1 LPRPRSSLAT
11 AALTRSA
18 SVFAAL
24 GDETRLRLVSR
35 LCDSG
40 PMSIANLSTGFAIT
54 RQAVTKHLRVMEDA
68 GLVRSS
74 RRGRESVWQ
83 LQQARLADVR
93 RYLQLVSEEWDE
105 TIGRLKRYVER

>member
-1 LPRPRSSLAT
+1 
-11 AALTRSA
+11 
-18 SVFAAL
+18 
-24 GDETRLRLVSR
+24 
-35 LCDSG
+35 
-40 PMSIANLSTGFAIT
+40 MSISNLSTGFAIT
-54 RQAVTKHLRVMEDA
+54 RQAVTKHLHVMEDA